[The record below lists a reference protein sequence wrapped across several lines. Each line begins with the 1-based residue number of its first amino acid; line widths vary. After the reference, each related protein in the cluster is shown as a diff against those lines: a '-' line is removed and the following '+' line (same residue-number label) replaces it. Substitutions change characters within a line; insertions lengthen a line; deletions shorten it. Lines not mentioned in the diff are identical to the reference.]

1 MKGSK
6 LQDLILQGEK
16 IEEETKEY
24 LRELVT
30 RHDGDA
36 DTGGGIDT
44 GRG

>member
-6 LQDLILQGEK
+6 LQDLILQGAK

-36 DTGGGIDT
+36 DTGR
-44 GRG
+44 GRD

>member
-1 MKGSK
+1 MSAAV

-36 DTGGGIDT
+36 DTGGGE
-44 GRG
+44 GRD